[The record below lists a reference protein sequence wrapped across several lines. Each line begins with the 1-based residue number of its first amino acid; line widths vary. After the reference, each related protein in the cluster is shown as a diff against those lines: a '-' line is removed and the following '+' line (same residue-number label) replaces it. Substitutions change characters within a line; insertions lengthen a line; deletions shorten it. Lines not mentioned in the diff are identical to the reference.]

1 MKNTPRLFLFFS
13 CAFLAAVYFVPL
25 WRIRLEAPQYPGGLD
40 MYIWVNQITG
50 TDEFTLQNINILNH
64 YIGMAAIRPD
74 SFVELSIMVYVLAAL
89 ILLGL
94 GVLAWRNRYALLAYT
109 GLLAAAG
116 AVGLADF
123 YFWLHKF
130 GNELSPDAPIVV
142 PGMSYSPPFL
152 GFRNLL
158 NITASSFPGLGGY
171 AFGLAMLSA
180 LVAVYLAFKKET
192 GTIKGTGRLPLAGLA
207 KTTGIAAS
215 LLLYSCAAGPQPI
228 AYGSENCH
236 HCQMTI
242 SDNRYGAE
250 LVTPKGKAYKF
261 DSAECLAAY
270 VQAQPTAQ
278 AGQLLLVTDFERP
291 GQFIHAGEAVFMQ
304 SENQPSPM
312 GLNLTA
318 FADKATATRWVREK
332 EGRLLAWRA
341 VLELRAQPRRQISP
355 GRGGVSS
362 APGAVGRLYP

>member
-1 MKNTPRLFLFFS
+1 MKNTPRLYLFIS
-13 CAFLAAVYFVPL
+13 CAFLAAVYFAPL
-25 WRIRLEAPQYPGGLD
+25 WRIRLEAPQYPDGLD
-40 MYIWVNQITG
+40 MYIWINQITG

-94 GVLAWRNRYALLAYT
+94 VVLTWRNRYALLAYT
-109 GLLAAAG
+109 GLLASAG

-130 GNELSPDAPIVV
+130 GSELSPEAPIVV
-142 PGMSYSPPFL
+142 PGMNYSPPFL
-152 GFRNLL
+152 GFKTLL

-171 AFGLAMLSA
+171 AFGLGVLF
-180 LVAVYLAFKKET
+180 AVLAVVLAFKKDP
-192 GTIKGTGRLPLAGLA
+192 GPKKIPGRRPLAGMA
-207 KTTGIAAS
+207 KTVGAAAS
-215 LLLYSCAAGPQPI
+215 LLLFSCSAEPVAI

-250 LVTPKGKAYKF
+250 LVSPKGKAYKF
-261 DSAECLAAY
+261 DSVECLAAY
-270 VQAQPTAQ
+270 AQAQPPAE
-278 AGQLLLVTDFERP
+278 ARLLLVTDFSRP
-291 GQFIHAGEAVFMQ
+291 GQFIRAGEAVFMQ

-312 GLNLTA
+312 GLNLSA
-318 FADKATATRWVREK
+318 FSDQATAAAMAREK
-332 EGRLLAWRA
+332 QGQLLRWPE
-341 VLELRAQPRRQISP
+341 VLKLSAQPLT
-355 GRGGVSS
+355 GR
-362 APGAVGRLYP
+362 